1 MRPRKRYAQ
10 HFLEAAWVEKLI
22 QAIAPASSDRFL
34 EIGAGRGAL
43 TLALAPRV
51 DRLLAI
57 EIDRALAAGLRR
69 RAPAGVEILEADVL
83 RLDLPAL
90 VRRHLCP
97 PGPGVIRVAG
107 NLPYNISSP
116 ILRSLLGLHRAV
128 PEVRDATLLLQR
140 EIVDRIV
147 AAPGGGD
154 YGPLSIAL
162 QLEADVERLLAV
174 PPGAFRPVPK
184 VASALVRLA
193 FREPRVLV
201 GDPDVFHAMVRSMFQ
216 QRRKTLLNALRPFA
230 ESRGLAPGAAL
241 EAAHIASDRRP
252 QTLSLDELARLT
264 AVLAATRSI
273 EGGAAEHQ

>member
-1 MRPRKRYAQ
+1 MRARKRYAQ
-10 HFLEAAWVEKLI
+10 HFLEPAWVEKLI
-22 QAIAPASSDRFL
+22 RAIVPAASDRFL
-34 EIGAGRGAL
+34 EIGPGRGAL
-43 TLALAPRV
+43 TLALAARV
-51 DRLLAI
+51 DRILAI

-90 VRRHLCP
+90 VRRHLGA

-116 ILRSLLGLHRAV
+116 ILRSLLDLHRAV

-147 AAPGGGD
+147 APPGGGD
-154 YGPLSIAL
+154 YGPLAIAL
-162 QLEADVERLLAV
+162 QLEADVERLLAI

-193 FREPRVLV
+193 FREPRVQV
-201 GDPDVFHAMVRSMFQ
+201 GDPDLFHAMVRSMFQ

-230 ESRGLAPGAAL
+230 ESRGLAPGASL
-241 EAAHIASDRRP
+241 DAAHIASDRRP
-252 QTLSLDELARLT
+252 QTLALDELARLA
-264 AVLAATRSI
+264 AVLGTTRSTGDDI
-273 EGGAAEHQ
+273 TEH